1 MSLANMIA
9 QAQKEVIDNWG
20 WYLIIFWICA
30 SLVEVSP
37 VKIYPIKYIKN
48 KLSMFLSGFIESVNK
63 DVFEKMNGEM
73 ENLNKE
79 IGSIKSDLE
88 EYRKEQKID
97 KVKSLRKE
105 MLSFGDNLY
114 NHNHDQKFSKRSF
127 EEILFTTYPDY
138 EKLIESLDMTN
149 GLVDSTIKYINEQYE
164 QRLRDGNFI
173 LEDDDKAN

>member
-9 QAQKEVIDNWG
+9 QTQKEVIDNWG

-79 IGSIKSDLE
+79 IGFIKSDLE
-88 EYRKEQKID
+88 EYRK
-97 KVKSLRKE
+97 
-105 MLSFGDNLY
+105 
-114 NHNHDQKFSKRSF
+114 
-127 EEILFTTYPDY
+127 
-138 EKLIESLDMTN
+138 
-149 GLVDSTIKYINEQYE
+149 
-164 QRLRDGNFI
+164 
-173 LEDDDKAN
+173 